1 MLKPAKQPHI
11 RLTALFLCV
20 TMFLSTLFFNAHT
33 AYAADGT
40 IDYKAGAKIPYG
52 DYYTSRM
59 SFQDCLV
66 VDMERIEDTPIIYN
80 TITQTLFS
88 STTIL
93 SCMTRRYNT
102 FKISVSVTG

>member
-40 IDYKAGAKIPYG
+40 IDYKAGAKNSIRGLLYFPHE
-52 DYYTSRM
+52 
-59 SFQDCLV
+59 L
-66 VDMERIEDTPIIYN
+66 
-80 TITQTLFS
+80 
-88 STTIL
+88 
-93 SCMTRRYNT
+93 
-102 FKISVSVTG
+102 

>member
-40 IDYKAGAKIPYG
+40 IDYKAG
-52 DYYTSRM
+52 D
-59 SFQDCLV
+59 V
-66 VDMERIEDTPIIYN
+66 RI
-80 TITQTLFS
+80 
-88 STTIL
+88 
-93 SCMTRRYNT
+93 
-102 FKISVSVTG
+102 